1 VVNPLIRHAAFR
13 VAHQLGRRIL
23 VLAVGLAALCS
34 FVLALTDPAM
44 TGNGAGVSRAYASVV
59 WLEFAL
65 ISVFALVEGGTSIA
79 DKRRRGTWEAVCLT
93 DLTGGELVRAKRL
106 GTLLEVAHDVP
117 RASGLEE
124 SPSII
129 VIGVSQLS

>member
-1 VVNPLIRHAAFR
+1 MANPLIRHAASR
-13 VAHQLGRRIL
+13 AAHQLGRRIL

-59 WLEFAL
+59 WLEFAF
-65 ISVFALVEGGTSIA
+65 ISVFALVEGGASIA
-79 DKRRRGTWEAVCLT
+79 DERRRRKWEEVCLT
-93 DLTGGELVRAKRL
+93 DLTGVELVRAKRL
-106 GTLLEVAHDVP
+106 GTLLEVAHDGP

-129 VIGVSQLS
+129 VIGARQLS

>member
-65 ISVFALVEGGTSIA
+65 ISVFALVEGGASIA
-79 DKRRRGTWEAVCLT
+79 DERRRGRKGAV
-93 DLTGGELVRAKRL
+93 GRAERPI
-106 GTLLEVAHDVP
+106 A
-117 RASGLEE
+117 ASPVT
-124 SPSII
+124 S
-129 VIGVSQLS
+129 LSGSTITHR

>member
-13 VAHQLGRRIL
+13 AAHQLGRRIL
-23 VLAVGLAALCS
+23 VLAALCS

-44 TGNGAGVSRAYASVV
+44 TRNGARVSRAYASVV

-65 ISVFALVEGGTSIA
+65 ISVFALVEGGASIA
-79 DKRRRGTWEAVCLT
+79 DERRRGTWEAVCLT
-93 DLTGGELVRAKRL
+93 DLTGGELVRAKLL

-129 VIGVSQLS
+129 VIGARQLS